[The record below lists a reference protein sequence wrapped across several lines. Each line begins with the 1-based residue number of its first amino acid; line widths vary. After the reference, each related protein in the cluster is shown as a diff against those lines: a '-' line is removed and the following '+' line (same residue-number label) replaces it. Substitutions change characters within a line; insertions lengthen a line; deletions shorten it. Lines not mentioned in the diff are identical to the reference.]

1 RAWCTSPPS
10 LFSSRGPL
18 PGLPS
23 PEPGLWMAEAGVM
36 GSAAT
41 AFSGP
46 RRRPTPPPFSAPSP
60 ERVPAAHPLVERAGP
75 PGAPWAGCA
84 RLSSSSC
91 LGRVEVES
99 AEIRDGKLVVRSRGG
114 EEVVLGEPTDL
125 KWELPDAE
133 RWFPF
138 PLGAVERILR
148 VAGREWSIGDFIR
161 FEVREGRMRVSGCG
175 LSYSTLTGCEGEYKV
190 TLRLRTL
197 ADALRAFKIAGLV
210 PGSVGFAPMRLLTLV
225 LLRGGWLRTYIAPF
239 IE

>member
-1 RAWCTSPPS
+1 
-10 LFSSRGPL
+10 
-18 PGLPS
+18 
-23 PEPGLWMAEAGVM
+23 M
-36 GSAAT
+36 
-41 AFSGP
+41 
-46 RRRPTPPPFSAPSP
+46 
-60 ERVPAAHPLVERAGP
+60 
-75 PGAPWAGCA
+75 
-84 RLSSSSC
+84 
-91 LGRVEVES
+91 ES

-125 KWELPDAE
+125 KWELPEAE

-138 PLGAVERILR
+138 PLGAVERILK
-148 VAGREWSIGDFIR
+148 VAGREWLMGDFIH
-161 FEVREGRMRVSGCG
+161 FTVGGGRMRVSGCG
-175 LSYSTLTGCEGEYKV
+175 LSYTTLLPGCEGEYKV